1 MDKKL
6 TEFAP
11 DEIAGEAEDE
21 IRDFVFSDWVMS
33 DRVMQN
39 EEVCAAF
46 LETVLGIEVER
57 IEYLQAERYAIP
69 APDSKMVR
77 MDVYARDHARAY
89 DVEMQACRK
98 PYLGRRLRYYQGS
111 MDVADMKPG
120 QDYGDMLESY
130 IVFLCDYDPLRKG
143 LPVYTVRPA
152 CEEASDVA
160 LETGQTWVV
169 LNSCAWRCAS
179 TEGLRNL
186 LEYVSNRKSPVKGA
200 DPLVARIDA
209 EVAKANRDIAWKE
222 KAMGFMTLEMDHRAR
237 ERYAREKGIEQG
249 IVEGEAIGEE
259 RNSRLTEALLAADRI
274 DDLRRAAE
282 DASFRRQLYQELEIS

>member
-21 IRDFVFSDWVMS
+21 IRDFVFSDWVMF

-46 LETVLGIEVER
+46 LEKVLVVC
-57 IEYLQAERYAIP
+57 LVLA
-69 APDSKMVR
+69 
-77 MDVYARDHARAY
+77 
-89 DVEMQACRK
+89 
-98 PYLGRRLRYYQGS
+98 
-111 MDVADMKPG
+111 VADMKPG

-160 LETGQTWVV
+160 LETGQTWAV

-237 ERYAREKGIEQG
+237 ERYAREQGVEQG
-249 IVEGEAIGEE
+249 IIEGEAIGEE